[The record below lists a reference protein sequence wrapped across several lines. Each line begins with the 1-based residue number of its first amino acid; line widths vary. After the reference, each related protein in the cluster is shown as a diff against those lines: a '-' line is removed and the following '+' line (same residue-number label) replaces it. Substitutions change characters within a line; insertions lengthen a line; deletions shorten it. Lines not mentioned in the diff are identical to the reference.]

1 MPLWYWIIAGVSLLW
16 NLIGCAFF
24 SMEVFAQD
32 AFMKSMTEEQKT
44 WAKSIPGWIYFV
56 YAAAVSTGVAGS
68 VGLFLRADWTVLVFA
83 ISLAA
88 VLIQMG
94 YTMLVAGGLR
104 VMGPSGAVM
113 PGIVMFIAAALLVF
127 SQYARSWNWLG

>member
-16 NLIGCAFF
+16 NLIGCVFF
-24 SMEVFAQD
+24 SMELFAQD

-44 WAKSIPGWIYFV
+44 WAKSIPSWIYFV

-68 VGLFLRADWTVLVFA
+68 VGLFIRADWTILVFA

-88 VLIQMG
+88 VLIQMS

-113 PGIVMFIAAALLVF
+113 PGIVIIIAAALLVF